1 MCELAKATVDQYRSR
16 FPLIAVVALTL
27 LAALWA
33 GLVRI
38 GWGWPPL
45 LPTLPAAH
53 GPLMIGGVLGT
64 LIALERAVA
73 LGRRWPYLAPVL
85 SALGALTTLIGLP
98 GPVGPLFI
106 TLGSLGM
113 VVIFAVIVRQQP
125 ALFSAT
131 MGLGALAWLIGNGLW
146 LAGRPLPNVVA
157 WWVGFLVLTIAGE
170 RLELGRLLRP
180 ARSAQV
186 AFVAAIA
193 LLLIGLL
200 LSGLTLRLG
209 VGLSGM
215 ALIALA
221 LWLLRYDIARRTVQ
235 QAGLTRFIALS
246 LLSGYVWLGIGGV
259 LWLIF
264 AGATA
269 GPLYD
274 ALIHTV
280 FLGFVFALI
289 FGHAPIILPAL
300 SGRQVAFQPTFY
312 IHLALL
318 HASLILRI
326 VGDLGGWAGVRQWG
340 GLLNVI
346 ALLAFLA
353 NTARAVQRSH
363 YASSH
368 TLVR

>member
-1 MCELAKATVDQYRSR
+1 MAVTSFRSR
-16 FPLIAVVALTL
+16 FPLIASVALLL
-27 LAALWA
+27 LAGLWA

-45 LPTLPAAH
+45 LASLPAAH
-53 GPLMIGGVLGT
+53 GPLMVGGVLGT

-73 LGRRWPYLAPVL
+73 LGRRWPILAPAL
-85 SALGALTTLIGLP
+85 TALGALATLIGIP
-98 GPVGPLFI
+98 GALGPLFV
-106 TLGSLGM
+106 TLGSLGL
-113 VVIFAVIVRQQP
+113 VAIFAVIVRQQP

-131 MGLGALAWLIGNGLW
+131 MGLGALAWFVGNGLW
-146 LAGRPLPNVVA
+146 LAGRPLSDVVA
-157 WWVGFLVLTIAGE
+157 WWVGFVVLTIAGE

-180 ARSAQV
+180 PRFAQV

-200 LSGLTLRLG
+200 LSILALRLG
-209 VGLSGM
+209 MGLSGV

-221 LWLLRYDIARRTVQ
+221 LWLGRYDIARRTVR

-246 LLSGYVWLGIGGV
+246 LLSGYVWLGVGGL
-259 LWLIF
+259 LWLVF

-300 SGRQVAFQPTFY
+300 SGRQVAFRPTFY
-312 IHLALL
+312 VHLALL
-318 HASLILRI
+318 HASLILRVI
-326 VGDLGGWAGVRQWG
+326 GDLGGWAGVRQWG
-340 GLLNVI
+340 GLLN
-346 ALLAFLA
+346 ALALVVFLA
-353 NTARAVQRSH
+353 NTVRAIQSSRH
-363 YASSH
+363 ASSD

>member
-1 MCELAKATVDQYRSR
+1 MTPFRSR
-16 FPLIAVVALTL
+16 FPLIASVVLLL
-27 LAALWA
+27 LAGLWA

-45 LPTLPAAH
+45 LASLPAVH
-53 GPLMIGGVLGT
+53 GPLLVGGVLGT

-73 LGRRWPYLAPVL
+73 LGRRWPILAPAL
-85 SALGALTTLIGLP
+85 TALGALATLIGLP
-98 GPVGPLFI
+98 GALGPLFV
-106 TLGSLGM
+106 TLGSLGL
-113 VVIFAVIVRQQP
+113 VAIFAVIVRQQP

-131 MGLGALAWLIGNGLW
+131 MGLGALAWFVGNGLW
-146 LAGRPLPNVVA
+146 LAGRPISDVVA
-157 WWVGFLVLTIAGE
+157 WWVGFVVLTIAGE

-180 ARSAQV
+180 PRFAQV

-200 LSGLTLRLG
+200 LSILALRLG
-209 VGLSGM
+209 IGLSGV

-221 LWLLRYDIARRTVQ
+221 LWLGRYDIARRTVR

-246 LLSGYVWLGIGGV
+246 LLSGYVWLGVGGL
-259 LWLIF
+259 LWLVF

-300 SGRQVAFQPTFY
+300 SGRQVAFRPTFY

-318 HASLILRI
+318 HASLILRVI
-326 VGDLGGWAGVRQWG
+326 GDLGGWAGVRQWG
-340 GLLNVI
+340 GLLN
-346 ALLAFLA
+346 ALALVVFLA
-353 NTARAVQRSH
+353 NTVRAIQSSRH
-363 YASSH
+363 ASSD

>member
-1 MCELAKATVDQYRSR
+1 MV
-16 FPLIAVVALTL
+16 
-27 LAALWA
+27 
-33 GLVRI
+33 
-38 GWGWPPL
+38 
-45 LPTLPAAH
+45 
-53 GPLMIGGVLGT
+53 GGVLGT

-73 LGRRWPYLAPVL
+73 LGRRWSYLAPVL
-85 SALGALTTLIGLP
+85 TALGALATLIGLP
-98 GPVGPLFI
+98 APIGPLFI

-113 VVIFAVIVRQQP
+113 VAIFVVIVRQQP

-131 MGLGALAWLIGNGLW
+131 MGIGALAWLIGNGLW

-157 WWVGFLVLTIAGE
+157 WWAGFLVLTIAGE

-186 AFVAAIA
+186 AFVAASA
-193 LLLIGLL
+193 LLLIGLVFSIL
-200 LSGLTLRLG
+200 ALKLG
-209 VGLSGM
+209 MGLSGI

-221 LWLLRYDIARRTVQ
+221 LWLLRYDIARRTLRQ
-235 QAGLTRFIALS
+235 TGLTRFIALS
-246 LLSGYVWLGIGGV
+246 LLSGYVWLGVGGV
-259 LWLIF
+259 LWLTF

-274 ALIHTV
+274 ALIHTI

-300 SGRQVAFQPTFY
+300 SGQQMAFQPAFY
-312 IHLALL
+312 AHLALL
-318 HASLILRI
+318 HASLVLR
-326 VGDLGGWAGVRQWG
+326 VAGDLGGWAGVRQWG
-340 GLLNVI
+340 GLLNAI

-353 NTARAVQRSH
+353 NTVRAVQSSRH
-363 YASSH
+363 ASSH